1 MEKTVFLAKCENY
14 RSYEVKAAVYRIL
27 EGFGGPE
34 TFAKKGQKVL
44 LKPNLVMASGPENA
58 ATTHPEVVLVVAQA
72 FLEIGC
78 SVTIADSSGGLYRF
92 NLLKKLYE
100 RTGMESVSAKSK
112 AVLNFDTESKT
123 IGYAEG
129 HTAKAF
135 PIIQPVLDADVVI
148 NLGKMKTHGLT
159 YYTGAVKNCFGCI
172 PGLTKPVFHSRYPDA
187 KAFCSMLVDLC
198 ECIKP
203 NFSFIDGIVGMERHG
218 PTGGQPKTAKV
229 LIGARNP
236 HAADLAAVHIMGFR
250 PEQVPTLIEAIHRGL
265 IPSSYKELQLLG
277 DPVSQFETSFLPARK
292 DGRTLLKLI
301 PRSLRPKAENL
312 LAPYPVIHSETC
324 VGCGDCM
331 RTCPQKT
338 IGFVKRVAVIDY
350 SRCIRCYCCQE
361 LCPQR
366 AISLKRMLRCP

>member
-1 MEKTVFLAKCENY
+1 
-14 RSYEVKAAVYRIL
+14 
-27 EGFGGPE
+27 
-34 TFAKKGQKVL
+34 
-44 LKPNLVMASGPENA
+44 
-58 ATTHPEVVLVVAQA
+58 
-72 FLEIGC
+72 
-78 SVTIADSSGGLYRF
+78 
-92 NLLKKLYE
+92 
-100 RTGMESVSAKSK
+100 
-112 AVLNFDTESKT
+112 
-123 IGYAEG
+123 
-129 HTAKAF
+129 
-135 PIIQPVLDADVVI
+135 
-148 NLGKMKTHGLT
+148 
-159 YYTGAVKNCFGCI
+159 
-172 PGLTKPVFHSRYPDA
+172 
-187 KAFCSMLVDLC
+187 
-198 ECIKP
+198 
-203 NFSFIDGIVGMERHG
+203 MERHG

-250 PEQVPTLIEAIHRGL
+250 PEQIPTLIEAIHRGL

-292 DGRTLLKLI
+292 DGKTLLKLI